1 MKPILFKEDMVR
13 AIQAGTKTQ
22 TRRIIKPLPLKL
34 NREAGALELDAEAMT
49 DGRIMKLNRYG
60 QVGDKLWVRETW
72 APRTMGLTQLDPVL
86 KPRYRA
92 DNDPLDAR
100 VAAQCGGWKPSIHMP
115 RWASRI
121 TLEITGVRAEH
132 LHCISEQGASAEG
145 VAYDPGEGGT
155 YHVQGI
161 ADCCSDSAV
170 GAFRK
175 LWEQINGPSSWTL
188 NPWVWVLEFKLVK
201 P

>member
-13 AIQAGTKTQ
+13 AIQAGIKTQ

-34 NREAGALELDAEAMT
+34 NREGGALELDAEAMT

-60 QVGDKLWVRETW
+60 KVGDKLWVRETW

-92 DNDPLDAR
+92 DNDSLDAR

-121 TLEITGVRAEH
+121 TLEITSVRVEH
-132 LHCISEQGASAEG
+132 LQDISDEDCIAEG
-145 VAYDPGEGGT
+145 IEPR
-155 YHVQGI
+155 
-161 ADCCSDSAV
+161 ADGWAWYTGHQAQTRYTKFPRTSYES
-170 GAFRK
+170 
-175 LWEQINGPSSWTL
+175 LWESINGADSWDS

-201 P
+201 S